1 MCTCR
6 HAKPMSTISTGARC
20 SKSLNTGAEDRHA
33 ACPSGRTS
41 GYLHLHSRAHPCSR
55 YVPALACTRVPA
67 HHLQLQICQ
76 KVRQMQNSFQNLQ
89 FLPFHGDDV
98 EVKMDIQI
106 TQFIR
111 LVQVPLS
118 FLASAKQLKTPP
130 LF

>member
-1 MCTCR
+1 MLGTEP
-6 HAKPMSTISTGARC
+6 HA
-20 SKSLNTGAEDRHA
+20 
-33 ACPSGRTS
+33 
-41 GYLHLHSRAHPCSR
+41 
-55 YVPALACTRVPA
+55 
-67 HHLQLQICQ
+67 HLQLQIRQ

-130 LF
+130 PILRVLDAKKHVAGRRRSRKHNLQHPYAPKVAIFH

>member
-1 MCTCR
+1 M
-6 HAKPMSTISTGARC
+6 ALP
-20 SKSLNTGAEDRHA
+20 
-33 ACPSGRTS
+33 
-41 GYLHLHSRAHPCSR
+41 LHLSAECWQQVARQSPVARGHHLLGTEPHA
-55 YVPALACTRVPA
+55 
-67 HHLQLQICQ
+67 HLQLQIRQ
-76 KVRQMQNSFQNLQ
+76 KVRQMQNSFENLQ
-89 FLPFHGDDV
+89 FLPCHGDDV